1 MDNNSKIF
9 VAGHNGLVGSAIKKT
24 LEERHYNQIYWVRR
38 KNCDLTNRIQVNAY
52 FEQARPEYVFL
63 SAAKVGGIGANI
75 EQPAVFL
82 YENLM
87 IQSNIIDA
95 AYRYGVKKLVFFG
108 SSCIYPKGCPQPMK
122 EKHLLSG
129 RLYSAPSSQMP
140 SVIFPPKMI
149 FSFFTDHGEWNGQK
163 LTV

>member
-63 SAAKVGGIGANI
+63 L
-75 EQPAVFL
+75 QL
-82 YENLM
+82 
-87 IQSNIIDA
+87 
-95 AYRYGVKKLVFFG
+95 KLV
-108 SSCIYPKGCPQPMK
+108 
-122 EKHLLSG
+122 
-129 RLYSAPSSQMP
+129 
-140 SVIFPPKMI
+140 V
-149 FSFFTDHGEWNGQK
+149 
-163 LTV
+163 